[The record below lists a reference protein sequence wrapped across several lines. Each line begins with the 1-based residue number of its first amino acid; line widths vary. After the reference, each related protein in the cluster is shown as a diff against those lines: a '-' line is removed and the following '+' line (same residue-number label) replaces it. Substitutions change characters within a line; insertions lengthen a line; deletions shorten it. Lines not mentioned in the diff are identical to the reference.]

1 MLLFTANI
9 YEISIVN
16 YFIIIATVEYF
27 ALKDNFYTYVT
38 SRFYTYKALVF
49 LTLSNKIQARMY

>member
-38 SRFYTYKALVF
+38 SRFYTYKA
-49 LTLSNKIQARMY
+49 

>member
-27 ALKDNFYTYVT
+27 ALKDNFYTHVT